1 MFWTGPL
8 VRQYTFRF
16 ASNLIRLFPAFA
28 TEKHYES
35 LPPVPR
41 FGFFQSFQLN
51 PPQNNHWDYLGI
63 RSIHI
68 LQKCR
73 PQNGCHTILEP
84 LFNPQGG
91 Y

>member
-16 ASNLIRLFPAFA
+16 ASNLIQLLPAFA

-41 FGFFQSFQLN
+41 FLSIFSIE
-51 PPQNNHWDYLGI
+51 PPLKENHWDYLGI
-63 RSIHI
+63 RSI
-68 LQKCR
+68 
-73 PQNGCHTILEP
+73 TYTSEM
-84 LFNPQGG
+84 
-91 Y
+91 